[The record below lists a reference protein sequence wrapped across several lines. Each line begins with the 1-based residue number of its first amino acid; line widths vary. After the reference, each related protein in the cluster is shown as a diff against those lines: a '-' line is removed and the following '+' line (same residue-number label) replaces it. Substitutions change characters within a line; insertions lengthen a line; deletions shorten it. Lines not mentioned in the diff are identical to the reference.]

1 MTMPPHPEAR
11 GDDSRFAILFNHLT
25 DAVFIHDFE
34 GHFLEVNDTA
44 CQRLGYSRD
53 ELLRMSPADI
63 DDPDSRALIGER
75 VATLRKEGRL
85 LFEAVHCSRSGEQ
98 IAVEIHSQVIP
109 FDGREVILSV
119 VRDIRRRKALEAA
132 MAEAE
137 AALRALLDALPE
149 SALLL
154 DEHGKVKA
162 LNSVAA
168 ARFGLSPEA
177 MLGQDFFRE
186 GLQNLPARLPGWDNS
201 DMKQMSLE
209 APMYTGFELRA
220 KRTRKRA
227 FLEQMDRVV
236 PWAELVALIEPYAP
250 KAGPKGGRP
259 PFAVEKLLRIHFL
272 QQWFG
277 LSDPA
282 VEEALYDT
290 PLLASF
296 VGLDLGVDVVP
307 DESTILRFRHLLE
320 QHGLSQRI
328 LETVNRILTER
339 GLMLKSGTIVDATLI
354 AAPSSTKNARR
365 ERDPEMHQTKKGN
378 QWYFGMKAHVGVDA
392 ETGLVHTVVATAA
405 NVSDVTQAHRLL
417 HGQETDVFADAGY
430 QGVDKRAENQGKQ
443 VAWHVAMRPGKRRA
457 LDKRTFLGQVM
468 DALERTKARIRA
480 KGEHP
485 FRVLKCQFGYRKT
498 PYRGLAKNGAQLNVL
513 FALVNLWL
521 ARKALLAATG

>member
-1 MTMPPHPEAR
+1 
-11 GDDSRFAILFNHLT
+11 
-25 DAVFIHDFE
+25 
-34 GHFLEVNDTA
+34 
-44 CQRLGYSRD
+44 
-53 ELLRMSPADI
+53 
-63 DDPDSRALIGER
+63 
-75 VATLRKEGRL
+75 
-85 LFEAVHCSRSGEQ
+85 
-98 IAVEIHSQVIP
+98 
-109 FDGREVILSV
+109 
-119 VRDIRRRKALEAA
+119 
-132 MAEAE
+132 
-137 AALRALLDALPE
+137 
-149 SALLL
+149 
-154 DEHGKVKA
+154 
-162 LNSVAA
+162 
-168 ARFGLSPEA
+168 
-177 MLGQDFFRE
+177 
-186 GLQNLPARLPGWDNS
+186 
-201 DMKQMSLE
+201 MKQMSLE

-378 QWYFGMKAHVGVDA
+378 QWFFGMKAHIGVD
-392 ETGLVHTVVATAA
+392 
-405 NVSDVTQAHRLL
+405 
-417 HGQETDVFADAGY
+417 DAS
-430 QGVDKRAENQGKQ
+430 
-443 VAWHVAMRPGKRRA
+443 
-457 LDKRTFLGQVM
+457 
-468 DALERTKARIRA
+468 
-480 KGEHP
+480 
-485 FRVLKCQFGYRKT
+485 
-498 PYRGLAKNGAQLNVL
+498 
-513 FALVNLWL
+513 
-521 ARKALLAATG
+521 